1 MLSRDISRN
10 TSFPG
15 YVDHVTVLIGITVGG
30 KAVGGVIHQ
39 PYTTPT
45 DTVGRTIWGLKGLG
59 FRGVNITPGPLKQGK
74 GLHIAASKSHFTDL
88 VDQTVKALNPAHLL
102 RGGGCGNKIL
112 MVLEGKVDAYVFP
125 SNGTKKWDT
134 CAGEAIVEAAG
145 GMLTDIHGAQIDYTY
160 VPGKYKNETGLLVT
174 MDRELHKDI
183 VSKVPENVRAAFP
196 RL

>member
-1 MLSRDISRN
+1 M
-10 TSFPG
+10 
-15 YVDHVTVLIGITVGG
+15 TVLIGIAVAG

-39 PYTTPT
+39 PYTTET

-59 FRGVNITPGPLKQGK
+59 FRGVNINPGPLKRGE
-74 GLHIAASKSHFTDL
+74 GLHIAASKSHYTEL
-88 VDQTVKALNPAHLL
+88 VDQTIKALNPTHLL

-134 CAGEAIVEAAG
+134 CGGEAIVEAAG
-145 GMLTDIHGAQIDYTY
+145 GMLTDIHGVTINYTY

-174 MDRELHKDI
+174 MDKDLHQDI

-196 RL
+196 RK